1 MKYVPSTKVLGI
13 SFLLDELV
21 NDAVPINNSFKN
33 ILLFIPIIIP
43 VRIDLELN
51 ASYIISLIMFGNM

>member
-51 ASYIISLIMFGNM
+51 AS